1 MASKAKIYCLTESK
15 GVGASSYLIDCG
27 GEQILIDCGLYQGK
41 EYEKLNYDKFRFDP
55 KDLKAVLITHS
66 HIDHTGRVP
75 LLAKRGFSGKFY
87 STPPTKDFAYLMLK
101 DTQGLLADDAEKNN
115 QEELYSEADIDK
127 AMSLWETHEYHKEIE
142 ISPRFSF
149 AFYNAGH
156 ILGSVIIVLKIKTS
170 PKKEIKIIFSGDLG
184 NPQNQLLPEM
194 EELSEGDYC
203 FVESTYGNRLHEDL
217 TERRHHLEDVIEE
230 TVRNRGVLMIPVFAM
245 ERTQE
250 LLFELNELV
259 ENRRIPR
266 LPIFVDSP
274 LAIKLTDVYQNYLT
288 YFRLDAFKSV
298 SNNSDNFFDFPGL
311 KLTMSAEESKAIATV
326 PTPKLIMA
334 GSGSSQGGRIL
345 HHEKRY
351 LPDPNNTLLIVGYQF
366 EGSLGRKL
374 VDGDKV
380 VSIHGEK
387 VAVKA
392 RVKEISAYSAHADQA
407 MLLGWIKPMR
417 FSLKKVFVVHGDPEA
432 RAVLSSKIQ
441 DQFGLLTECPDHNSI
456 IELTCED

>member
-75 LLAKRGFSGKFY
+75 LLAKRGFYGKFY
-87 STPPTKDFAYLMLK
+87 STPPTKDFADLMLR
-101 DTQGLLADDAEKNN
+101 DTQGLLADDADKNN

-127 AMSLWETHEYHKEIE
+127 AMSLWETIDYHKEIE
-142 ISPRFSF
+142 ISPKFSF
-149 AFYNAGH
+149 TFYNAGH

-170 PKKEIKIIFSGDLG
+170 PKKEIRVVFSGDLG

-230 TVRNRGVLMIPVFAM
+230 TVRSGGVLMIPVFAM

-387 VAVKA
+387 VVVKA
-392 RVKEISAYSAHADQA
+392 KIKEISAYSAHADQS

-417 FSLKKVFVVHGDPEA
+417 FTLKKVFVVHGDPEA

>member
-27 GEQILIDCGLYQGK
+27 GDQILIDCGLYQGK

-87 STPPTKDFAYLMLK
+87 STPPTKDFADLMLR

-127 AMSLWETHEYHKEIE
+127 AMSLWETVDYHKEIE
-142 ISPRFSF
+142 ISPKFSF
-149 AFYNAGH
+149 TFYNAGH
-156 ILGSVIIVLKIKTS
+156 ILGSVIILLKIKTS
-170 PKKEIKIIFSGDLG
+170 PKKEMRIIFSGDLG

-217 TERRHHLEDVIEE
+217 NLRKSHLEDVIEE
-230 TVRNRGVLMIPVFAM
+230 TVVNKGVLMVPVFAM

-259 ENRRIPR
+259 ENKRIPQ

-274 LAIKLTDVYQNYLT
+274 LAIKLTDVYQKYLT

-326 PTPKLIMA
+326 PAPKLIMA

-351 LPDPNNTLLIVGYQF
+351 LSDSNNTLLIIGYQF

-374 VDGDKV
+374 LDGDKV

-387 VAVKA
+387 IAVKA
-392 RVKEISAYSAHADQA
+392 KVKEITAYSAHADQS

-417 FSLKKVFVVHGDPEA
+417 FTLKKVFVVHGDPEA

-456 IELTCED
+456 IEFTCED